1 VGRGE
6 SKDMTILQPTT
17 DSGKRGGYLHF
28 VGEQPAVA
36 VDSIAQITAA
46 ARHRFP
52 NAVLHRFFGDI
63 HGGRIFRT
71 ASDAV
76 RYGAAVARRF
86 GYCRRNAYWSAEDM
100 DRFAP
105 VGYFFVPGQPAEG
118 CRR

>member
-1 VGRGE
+1 
-6 SKDMTILQPTT
+6 MTILQPIT
-17 DSGKRGGYLHF
+17 DSGKRSGYLIF
-28 VGEQPAVA
+28 AGDRSTVA
-36 VDSIAQITAA
+36 VKSIAHVTVA
-46 ARHRFP
+46 ARRRFP
-52 NAVLHRFFGDI
+52 AAVLHRFFDDI

-76 RYGAAVARRF
+76 RYGVAVAQRF
-86 GYCRRNAYWSAEDM
+86 GYCRRNADWSAEDM